1 MTISQTPWVCA
12 VRSVDLIEHNLHHLL
27 NPFLK
32 AGSPISLAGA
42 ATTIIFVTTKEKH
55 VFVMT
60 KHVFCCNKSTLAMKK
75 LLSWQNENLL
85 WQNVFVVTKLLLW
98 QIFVATNMCLS
109 QQNYVKMCFVMTNTC
124 LSQETCVSHDKRV
137 CHDNTT
143 KILVAAPANDS
154 PETAAPMPCTLM
166 SQQ

>member
-1 MTISQTPWVCA
+1 MTFSQTPWVCA
-12 VRSVDLIEHNLHHLL
+12 VRIVDLIEHNLHHLL

-98 QIFVATNMCLS
+98 QICLS

-137 CHDNTT
+137 CHDITT